1 MDPTL
6 LDDATAERRTMD
18 EIYECLKSSNLPVQN
33 WIYCHFHESWTSFI
47 DGIRFKMLDIM
58 EFYEIR

>member
-1 MDPTL
+1 MDQ
-6 LDDATAERRTMD
+6 
-18 EIYECLKSSNLPVQN
+18 IYECLKASNIPVKN
-33 WIYCHFHESWTSFI
+33 WIYGHFHESWTSFI